1 MKRVSNSR
9 NIGDIEYVIE
19 SLSIGDGKRSWTAH
33 GANCTR
39 SRHRFSAEAYD
50 FTIEVVELR
59 MIKSGRLSWH
69 VMIVTEW
76 WRSAEANVDI
86 RTTKWLKVLRG
97 KASDVTAWMRRC
109 RESKLQPVGAPSSL
123 KTTTRLV
130 EEQTGG

>member
-19 SLSIGDGKRSWTAH
+19 ALSIGDGKRFWTAH
-33 GANCTR
+33 GADCTR
-39 SRHRFSAEAYD
+39 SRHRFSAQLYD

-86 RTTKWLKVLRG
+86 RRTKWLKVLRG
-97 KASDVTAWMRRC
+97 KATDVTAWMRRC
-109 RESKLQPVGAPSSL
+109 RESKLQRVDAPSSL
-123 KTTTRLV
+123 NSMSQPL
-130 EEQTGG
+130 EEYNNG